1 MDVLFSQIEL
11 FKVQELGFVDMHISH
26 AISVYLNFFA
36 RACVAWCVHVYL
48 HACAYMYVHV

>member
-26 AISVYLNFFA
+26 AISIYFNFFA
-36 RACVAWCVHVYL
+36 RACAAWCVHVYL